1 MLKQVTYFTWVHKE
15 RWEYLVSWSHTENV
29 LLIHFGAQKR
39 KMNWCLLSHTW
50 VEYVLGLK
58 CCLSLQKSSHSFNF
72 ILRMNKNET
81 LWNLNSV
88 YPFRTRFYTFC
99 FSLLW
104 RFSFGLY
111 GSSIRAN
118 TFAHHHKMNISAILS
133 LLMHNGCQTCSVMV
147 RKLILNGETVVRPH
161 WSAPLVVITGLFC
174 EVSDM
179 F

>member
-88 YPFRTRFYTFC
+88 YPFRTRFYTHFVSPC
-99 FSLLW
+99 CGDFLLVCMEAASERTLLLIIIKWIYQPFFPFSCIMDVKPAQW
-104 RFSFGLY
+104 W
-111 GSSIRAN
+111 
-118 TFAHHHKMNISAILS
+118 
-133 LLMHNGCQTCSVMV
+133 C
-147 RKLILNGETVVRPH
+147 
-161 WSAPLVVITGLFC
+161 
-174 EVSDM
+174 VSW